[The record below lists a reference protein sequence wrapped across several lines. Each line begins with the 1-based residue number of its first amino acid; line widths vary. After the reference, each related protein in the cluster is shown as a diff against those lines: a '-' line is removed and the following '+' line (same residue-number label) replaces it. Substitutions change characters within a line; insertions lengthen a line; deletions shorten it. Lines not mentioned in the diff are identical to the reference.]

1 MKVADVMTKDVLWLE
16 ADEPVSLAAWTM
28 AAEFISG
35 APVRDRAGKLVGVL
49 SNADVAHH
57 VAPVMNTR
65 VSAMM
70 TPAVVSIS
78 EGASLGEAVR
88 LFAERGIHRI
98 VVTGSTGAVVGVL
111 TALDVLRGIHLSGD
125 SALLSK

>member
-49 SNADVAHH
+49 SNADLARTIT
-57 VAPVMNTR
+57 PVLNTR
-65 VSAMM
+65 VSGLMSS
-70 TPAVVSIS
+70 AVVSIS
-78 EGASLGEAVR
+78 EDASLAEAVH
-88 LFAERGIHRI
+88 LFAERGVHRI
-98 VVTGSTGAVVGVL
+98 IVTNSTGGVSGVL
-111 TALDVLRGIHLSGD
+111 TALDVLRGIQRSGGIA
-125 SALLSK
+125 STA